1 MVRRMNLLRPSA
13 VVKHTLATALVPLLW
28 GSTYLLAGGVL
39 SAAGPLTI
47 ATIRTLPAGI
57 LLLVATRAWQPAMVW
72 HRLLILSALNITGF
86 QSMLFL
92 AARRLPGGIAALA
105 GSLQPILLILLVW
118 SLGGQRPRP
127 LAIGAALLGVAGVW
141 MVLQAKDAAYD
152 PTGLLAGFAATL
164 CMAVGT
170 LLSIRWRE
178 TIAPIPLIGWQ
189 LLLGGMMLLGPALFL
204 EEQTAR
210 WTAAQWAGFGYLVL
224 FGTAAAY
231 ALWFRG
237 LAVLPPVAVSALG
250 MLSPVTALLL
260 GWGFL
265 GQTLGVHQ
273 ILGVGAVLAS
283 VAILQTAGTSRQRS
297 AGHPAR

>member
-1 MVRRMNLLRPSA
+1 MNLLRPPA

-57 LLLVATRAWQPAMVW
+57 LLLAATRSWPPAMPW

-92 AARRLPGGIAALA
+92 AAKRLPGGIAALV

-118 SLGGQRPRP
+118 GVGRQRPQP
-127 LAIGAALLGVAGVW
+127 LAIGAALLGIAGVW
-141 MVLQAKDAAYD
+141 MVLRTEHAPYD
-152 PTGLLAGFAATL
+152 PAGILAGFAATL
-164 CMAVGT
+164 CMALGT
-170 LLSIRWRE
+170 FLSVRWRQS
-178 TIAPIPLIGWQ
+178 IAPIPLIGWQ
-189 LLLGGMMLLGPALFL
+189 LLLGGMLLLAPALLL
-204 EEQTAR
+204 EKQTAH
-210 WTAAQWAGFGYLVL
+210 WSPAQWAGFGYLVL
-224 FGTAAAY
+224 FGTAVAY

-237 LAVLPPVAVSALG
+237 LSVLPPVAVSALG
-250 MLSPVTALLL
+250 LLSPVTALLL

-265 GQTLGVHQ
+265 GQTLGSQQ

-283 VAILQTAGTSRQRS
+283 VVILQTAAASNPRS
-297 AGHPAR
+297 AGHSTR